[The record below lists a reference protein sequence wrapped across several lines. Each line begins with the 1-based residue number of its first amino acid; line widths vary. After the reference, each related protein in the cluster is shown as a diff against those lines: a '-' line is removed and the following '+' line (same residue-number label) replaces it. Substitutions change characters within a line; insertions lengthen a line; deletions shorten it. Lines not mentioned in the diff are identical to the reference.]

1 MQVFNSTVNISTN
14 IERADFVDASQN
26 ANRLQVSVNKDS
38 DASRTNSEDSES
50 PCQICFNQ
58 NGRRK
63 IDLFRVIYAMHKLG
77 FFVSPTGAPINQ
89 KDAFLAFGDML
100 GLDVS
105 SYVKNISEAKKNNT
119 GSTTSTKVF
128 DEMKNAWL
136 SFEDQQN
143 Y

>member
-1 MQVFNSTVNISTN
+1 MQVYDSTVNIGTN
-14 IERADFVDASQN
+14 IEHADLVDASQN
-26 ANRLQVSVNKDS
+26 ANRLQVSVNKVS
-38 DASRTNSEDSES
+38 KESRSDSE
-50 PCQICFNQ
+50 PCQICFNV

-63 IDLFRVIYAMHKLG
+63 IDLFRIIYAMHKLG
-77 FFVSPTGAPINQ
+77 FFVSPTGAPVNQ
-89 KDAFLAFGDML
+89 KDAFLAFGNML

-105 SYVKNISEAKKNNT
+105 SYVKNISEAKKNNV

-128 DEMKNAWL
+128 EDMKNAWL

>member
-1 MQVFNSTVNISTN
+1 MQVYDSTVNIGTN
-14 IERADFVDASQN
+14 IEHADLVDASQN
-26 ANRLQVSVNKDS
+26 ANRLQVSVNKVS
-38 DASRTNSEDSES
+38 KESCSDSE
-50 PCQICFNQ
+50 PCQICFNV

-63 IDLFRVIYAMHKLG
+63 IDLFRIIYAMHKLG
-77 FFVSPTGAPINQ
+77 FFVSPTGAPVNQ
-89 KDAFLAFGDML
+89 KDAFLAFGNML

-105 SYVKNISEAKKNNT
+105 SYVKNISEAKKNNV

-128 DEMKNAWL
+128 EDMKNAWL

>member
-1 MQVFNSTVNISTN
+1 MQVYDSTVNIGTN
-14 IERADFVDASQN
+14 IEHADLVDASQN
-26 ANRLQVSVNKDS
+26 ANRLQVSVNKTS
-38 DASRTNSEDSES
+38 EESRSNSET
-50 PCQICFNQ
+50 CQICFNL
-58 NGRRK
+58 NGRHK

-77 FFVSPTGAPINQ
+77 FFVSPTGAPVNQ
-89 KDAFLAFGDML
+89 KDAFLAFGNML

-105 SYVKNISEAKKNNT
+105 SYMKNISEAKKNNT

-128 DEMKNAWL
+128 EDMKNAWL